1 MGKPTAKPIE
11 AATDAIESVNDA
23 IEAVE
28 LFGEIL
34 ERVRIGRAT
43 LGSDV
48 LVLEDLQRKLYFL
61 TRDALNSAIALN
73 TAIREAR
80 TAARIAEMQKADK
93 LL

>member
-11 AATDAIESVNDA
+11 AITDASEAVNDA

-28 LFGEIL
+28 TVGSIL
-34 ERVRIGRAT
+34 ERVRIGKAT
-43 LGSDV
+43 LGFDV

-61 TRDALNSAIALN
+61 TRDVLNNAIALN
-73 TAIREAR
+73 TAIREAK
-80 TAARIAEMQKADK
+80 TAARIAEIQKADK